1 MAAWCEHVKRL
12 WTCTRVVLACISAAA
27 AASMAD
33 VTTRATSSPKSLL
46 RLSLQTTR
54 PECGP
59 REGMITFRMGRLW
72 DRKKKSSMELRAG
85 VGCRGRVSIIC
96 QTRLARHWG
105 LDPWRR
111 SANRAILA
119 ACHIRRMPC
128 NSTPFAGTSPEP
140 TRINPYAHDA
150 HAGKK
155 EIQKSDMRVV
165 TALPRPFWKVTRT
178 SQPVK
183 IRGALPQHS
192 ARPTLAQLLTS
203 SALSGATAGWVD
215 A

>member
-1 MAAWCEHVKRL
+1 MVRACQAIVDLHTRRSCMHLGRSGCEHGRRDHESDFV
-12 WTCTRVVLACISAAA
+12 TQVATEAFSANDEARVW
-27 AASMAD
+27 
-33 VTTRATSSPKSLL
+33 ATG
-46 RLSLQTTR
+46 RHDYVQDGGV
-54 PECGP
+54 CGI
-59 REGMITFRMGRLW
+59 G
-72 DRKKKSSMELRAG
+72 KKKSSMELRAG

-128 NSTPFAGTSPEP
+128 NSTPSAGTSPEP

-192 ARPTLAQLLTS
+192 ARPTLAQLLTNS
-203 SALSGATAGWVD
+203 PAVL
-215 A
+215 